1 MMHLV
6 RELQPD
12 YHRARFFTE
21 WQFYG
26 LSPRLRCLLH
36 RAFHQLTYP
45 RYAVR

>member
-6 RELQPD
+6 RKLRPD
-12 YHRARFFTE
+12 YYRARFFTE
-21 WQFYG
+21 WRLYG

-45 RYAVR
+45 RYAAR